1 MKESPYYPSGIL
13 TTNDLIIKGTYYSD
27 MIRSNFGPE
36 SLYAKSDDY
45 KLFQIFSS
53 EIDFRRNDVLSRLNT
68 SDLQISEKLYI
79 PAVFS
84 KYSSGTKVTV
94 YNGTLPSS
102 INSVAGSGNIYTE
115 TVSDGPSIA

>member
-1 MKESPYYPSGIL
+1 MK
-13 TTNDLIIKGTYYSD
+13 
-27 MIRSNFGPE
+27 
-36 SLYAKSDDY
+36 
-45 KLFQIFSS
+45 
-53 EIDFRRNDVLSRLNT
+53 
-68 SDLQISEKLYI
+68 ISEKLYI

-102 INSVAGSGNIYTE
+102 INSVAGSGNVYTE